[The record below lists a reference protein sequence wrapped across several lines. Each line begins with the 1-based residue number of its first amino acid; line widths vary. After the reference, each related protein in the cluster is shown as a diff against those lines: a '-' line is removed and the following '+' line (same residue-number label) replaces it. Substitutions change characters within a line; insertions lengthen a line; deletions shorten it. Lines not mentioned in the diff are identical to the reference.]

1 MGGLID
7 SLQFVFAPQV
17 INGLS
22 IGVAVILMALGLT
35 IIFGLLD
42 VINMAHG
49 EFYALGAYL
58 GLSLTV
64 AGVNFWLLL
73 LLVPLIMVP
82 LGYVAE
88 RFLIQRVFHHKDRHI
103 LTLLLTFGLAIVL
116 EDLYRLIYG
125 AQAIKPEAP
134 MSGATEVLGIFLPN
148 YRMFLMAIGTAIIV
162 AVWAVVY
169 RTSLGAMVRAAAYDK
184 NMSSSL
190 GVPVGDHQLRGRAVD
205 QQAHFGDLTRERGF
219 IKQAVRDVAVEGIQ
233 RAKSVSRIRAAQILV
248 HLPNDAAARDD
259 KCVMDLLR
267 QFHAF
272 LFVVRDLAAK
282 HAECI
287 KPHGKVVKILTVAIR
302 RFSDANAAWAPQDA
316 INFRDQPFRLI
327 KVLAP
332 SRFGVQRGQQ
342 NDTEG
347 ICPQIP
353 ETVRPDA
360 LSTHS
365 RQSLFNV
372 AYVVV
377 ARHDLLRHVKG
388 RMDRYPEAPQ
398 VPQS

>member
-190 GVPVGDHQLRGRAVD
+190 GVPVGYVYAGTFAFGVALAGLSGVLLAPIYSVFPTMGKDFILLAFSVVIVGGLGSIKGAVLAGLVLT
-205 QQAHFGDLTRERGF
+205 QIQAISSLYISPSWTDPLVFA
-219 IKQAVRDVAVEGIQ
+219 IMVAV
-233 RAKSVSRIRAAQILV
+233 L
-248 HLPNDAAARDD
+248 
-259 KCVMDLLR
+259 M
-267 QFHAF
+267 
-272 LFVVRDLAAK
+272 
-282 HAECI
+282 
-287 KPHGKVVKILTVAIR
+287 
-302 RFSDANAAWAPQDA
+302 
-316 INFRDQPFRLI
+316 
-327 KVLAP
+327 
-332 SRFGVQRGQQ
+332 
-342 NDTEG
+342 
-347 ICPQIP
+347 
-353 ETVRPDA
+353 VRP
-360 LSTHS
+360 
-365 RQSLFNV
+365 QGLF
-372 AYVVV
+372 
-377 ARHDLLRHVKG
+377 G
-388 RMDRYPEAPQ
+388 RLGHA
-398 VPQS
+398 